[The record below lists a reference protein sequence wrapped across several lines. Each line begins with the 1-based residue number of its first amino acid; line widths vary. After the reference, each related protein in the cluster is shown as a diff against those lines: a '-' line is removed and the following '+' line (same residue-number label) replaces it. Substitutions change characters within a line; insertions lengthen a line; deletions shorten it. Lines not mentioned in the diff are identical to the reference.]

1 MRAADAI
8 APEHVIDY
16 DHINGPEVIA
26 FPPSALDEL
35 RERHRVFYSERYGG
49 FWVFTRFEDIR
60 AILQDHETFGQHA
73 GGLPHNP
80 YPRIHIPLMLNP
92 PEHTIYRKVMT
103 PIFAPRMIAK
113 LEPLIRDVIRA
124 QVARIAPLGRC
135 DFVDD
140 LCMISPSAMYCGLLG
155 IEPSN
160 FAEFNQLSLDL
171 IFGATDAYKREG
183 EAAARKLRE
192 ETSQR
197 IDDILKDIL
206 EDRRQNRGDDL
217 LSILLDGEVYDRK
230 LTDDEMLNIASLL
243 FFAGTDSTAAI
254 MSYSFLYLAQHPEL
268 QKQLAEDSAI
278 YPAATQE
285 LIRYNGFHQIR
296 REARRDVE
304 LAGAKIRKG
313 DIILLPMGSANHDP
327 RKFADPLDVSF
338 ERGNAGGA
346 MTFSAG
352 PHRCI
357 GQHLATLQ
365 LRIALE
371 EVTAV
376 ISDYRLDPE
385 HPYELM
391 TSHAKAVLRHLPM
404 VWTPVEAPAR

>member
-1 MRAADAI
+1 MSPADSI
-8 APEHVIDY
+8 APEHVIAY
-16 DHINGPEVIA
+16 DHIKGPEVTA
-26 FPPSALDEL
+26 FPPSALDGF
-35 RERHRVFYSERYGG
+35 REEYRVFYSNLYGG

-60 AILQDHETFGQHA
+60 AILQDPDSFGQHA

-80 YPRIHIPLMLNP
+80 YPKIHIPLMLNP
-92 PEHTIYRKVMT
+92 PEHGVYRKVMT
-103 PIFAPRMIAK
+103 PIFSPRMIAK
-113 LEPLIRDVIRA
+113 LEPLIRDVMRA
-124 QVARIAPLGRC
+124 QVRKIAPLGRC

-140 LCMISPSAMYCGLLG
+140 FCMISPSTMYCGLLG
-155 IEPSN
+155 IDPSN
-160 FAEFNQLSLDL
+160 FEEFNRLSLAL
-171 IFGATDAYKREG
+171 IFGAADTFEREG
-183 EAAARKLRE
+183 EEAARKLRQD
-192 ETSQR
+192 TSQQ
-197 IDDILKDIL
+197 IDDILKDVL
-206 EDRRQNRGDDL
+206 DDRRKNRGDDL

-254 MSYSFLYLAQHPEL
+254 MSYAFLFLAQNPEY
-268 QKQLAEDSAI
+268 QKQLAGNPSI
-278 YPAATQE
+278 FPAATQE

-304 LAGAKIRKG
+304 IAGVTIPKG
-313 DIILLPMGSANHDP
+313 DIILLPMGAANHDP
-327 RKFADPLDVSF
+327 AKFADPLTVSF

-376 ISDYRLDPE
+376 IPDYRLDPDQ
-385 HPYELM
+385 PYELM

-404 VWTPVEAPAR
+404 VWTPVDV